1 MQSSLIVLFNYCIY
15 KLDSESEASTSEV
28 GELALQSTVSS
39 VDNQED
45 CNKQRL
51 LVDSDKTCKE
61 NSSSQEAEVE
71 LEIFVRDTDSKTTE
85 DGRNRCCCTSWL
97 CTRYGCCRCFR
108 NSKIAILL
116 R

>member
-1 MQSSLIVLFNYCIY
+1 MQLFFFFIDNTFFLYNVFKRY
-15 KLDSESEASTSEV
+15 SESEASTSEI

-45 CNKQRL
+45 CNQQRL

-61 NSSSQEAEVE
+61 NSSSQEAK
-71 LEIFVRDTDSKTTE
+71 LEIFVKDADRETTK
-85 DGRNRCCCTSWL
+85 DGRSL
-97 CTRYGCCRCFR
+97 QCTRFGCCRCFSK
-108 NSKIAILL
+108 SKIAILL